1 MSQSRCGDAEF
12 ILDRLE
18 VQLIKSA
25 KPAVRRL
32 ARAARGKS
40 DFRNDAELKA
50 CVALAK
56 AAGDLLY
63 VRRGGKQSSRSIFG
77 F

>member
-1 MSQSRCGDAEF
+1 MPHQHGPSAEV

-18 VQLIKSA
+18 VQLATSA
-25 KPAVRRL
+25 RPALRRL

-40 DFRNDAELKA
+40 DFRNDAELRA

-56 AAGDLLY
+56 AAGEILY
-63 VRRGGKQSSRSIFG
+63 VRRGGKRSSRSAFG

>member
-1 MSQSRCGDAEF
+1 MPSRCPNAEL

-25 KPAVRRL
+25 KPALRRL
-32 ARAARGKS
+32 QRAARGKS
-40 DFRNDAELKA
+40 DFRNDAEIKA

-56 AAGDLLY
+56 AAGDLVY
-63 VRRGGKQSSRSIFG
+63 VRRYASGIQRRSAYAV
-77 F
+77 